1 MKKNNYVYNENDIIK
16 SFRRI
21 NLKKNDNLFIT
32 TSLGMLGDLRST
44 TNVNEVFFKKIIDLI
59 GSRGTL
65 FVPTYSYSFG
75 KKKNIFNVK
84 KTKSSI
90 GDFGNFVLKQNNI
103 YRSKDPMLSIVGIGP
118 KAKDILRIS
127 KNTSYGRGCIFER
140 MLNINLKILNI
151 GLGSNW
157 IPFIHYLDY
166 LNKVPFRYNKY
177 FRGYIVDINNK
188 KKKITWHYPVRNF
201 DEESRAN
208 GHILGKLAE
217 KKKIFTSTNLGR
229 GRIFVASYKRLF
241 KFTKKI
247 TFKDKY
253 LTSYYKLNELF

>member
-1 MKKNNYVYNENDIIK
+1 MV
-16 SFRRI
+16 SV
-21 NLKKNDNLFIT
+21 
-32 TSLGMLGDLRST
+32 S
-44 TNVNEVFFKKIIDLI
+44 
-59 GSRGTL
+59 
-65 FVPTYSYSFG
+65 
-75 KKKNIFNVK
+75 
-84 KTKSSI
+84 
-90 GDFGNFVLKQNNI
+90 
-103 YRSKDPMLSIVGIGP
+103 GIGP
-118 KAKDILRIS
+118 MAKSILIDAS
-127 KNTSYGRGCIFER
+127 NTSYGKNCVFER
-140 MLNINLKILNI
+140 MLNIKNLKCLTV
-151 GLGSNW
+151 GLGINW
-157 IPFIHYLDY
+157 IPFLHYLDW
-166 LNKVPFRYNKY
+166 LNKVPFRYDKY